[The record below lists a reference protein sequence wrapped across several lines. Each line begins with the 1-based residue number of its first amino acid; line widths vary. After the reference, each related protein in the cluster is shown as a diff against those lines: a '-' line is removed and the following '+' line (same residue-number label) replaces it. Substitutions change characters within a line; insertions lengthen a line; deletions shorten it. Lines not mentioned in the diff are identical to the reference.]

1 MWRDWRGRRGRSCS
15 PGAGWVE
22 IDRVDLEQAAAA
34 LAEREDAKQLSGA
47 EILRLGIGIDG
58 SGLRGGVDVQ
68 GHSWATDIVRRASTA
83 STSPVTRPEG
93 FVGELRQYQAEAL
106 TWIGFLDA
114 AGLGGCLALDMGLG
128 KTPTVLA
135 QLART
140 TDSGTAL
147 VIAPAA
153 VVGNWAA
160 EAARFVPGLRVVVHH
175 GASRSAAAQL
185 ETEIAEADVVITTYA
200 TAVRDIDALA
210 AVSWGTMVLDEAQAI
225 KNPVSDTA
233 QQLRR
238 IPARTRLALD
248 GHTDRERARRPVGH
262 LGLHQSGPRR
272 CASVVRRP
280 AVRQR

>member
-1 MWRDWRGRRGRSCS
+1 M
-15 PGAGWVE
+15 
-22 IDRVDLEQAAAA
+22 
-34 LAEREDAKQLSGA
+34 
-47 EILRLGIGIDG
+47 
-58 SGLRGGVDVQ
+58 
-68 GHSWATDIVRRASTA
+68 
-83 STSPVTRPEG
+83 TRPEG
-93 FVGELRQYQAEAL
+93 FVGELRTYQAEAL

-185 ETEIAEADVVITTYA
+185 ETEIAEADIVITTYA

-210 AVSWGTMVLDEAQAI
+210 AVSWG
-225 KNPVSDTA
+225 N
-233 QQLRR
+233 
-238 IPARTRLALD
+238 D
-248 GHTDRERARRPVGH
+248 GARRSTSDQEPGE
-262 LGLHQSGPRR
+262 
-272 CASVVRRP
+272 
-280 AVRQR
+280 